1 MLYSLYIYEA
11 QICEVPQRPD
21 IEGMIVTS
29 SKWACMGHSHTALCS
44 RLCLRLTSMVTDIR
58 SVAETS
64 SSDRRESFNP
74 FMDMQISRLLI
85 GLVTC
90 LACIGAIV

>member
-1 MLYSLYIYEA
+1 
-11 QICEVPQRPD
+11 
-21 IEGMIVTS
+21 
-29 SKWACMGHSHTALCS
+29 
-44 RLCLRLTSMVTDIR
+44 MVTDIR